1 MIFSKQ
7 MLMRFRPKLFVLM
20 LLLFALSSKSY
31 AIVELSF
38 DFAYQKQVYGAARQN
53 NLVNRTYMGS
63 WAYYFSNYTALELNY
78 SNSQEITTEK
88 NTVALTSTLSITGTQ
103 NRVTNTVYGVG
114 IRQSFAPK
122 GARIRPTMSLGYAT
136 QEMQSISDYTFSDS
150 VSGAS
155 TTVTTSVIKTRADS
169 AFGTFAL
176 QLGITQT
183 FAIRASVATVFPAFE
198 WNAAKNNLKYL
209 AGFNWIF

>member
-1 MIFSKQ
+1 MKKYLVIFS
-7 MLMRFRPKLFVLM
+7 LFISQASLAYVDLN
-20 LLLFALSSKSY
+20 LSYTHSVRKVEGVVTTLEPEPGS
-31 AIVELSF
+31 AISTT
-38 DFAYQKQVYGAARQN
+38 DGYI
-53 NLVNRTYMGS
+53 VNWAWYM
-63 WAYYFSNYTALELNY
+63 WEYTALELNY